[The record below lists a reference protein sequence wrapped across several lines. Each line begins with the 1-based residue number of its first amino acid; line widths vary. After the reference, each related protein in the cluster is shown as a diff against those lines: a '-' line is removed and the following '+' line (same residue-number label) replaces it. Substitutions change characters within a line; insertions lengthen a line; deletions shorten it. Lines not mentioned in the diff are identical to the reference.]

1 MPTRDGSVT
10 GEQTHQHD
18 EHRPAGTGVDPPEAA
33 GREPGPGPDEQR
45 RRQPGSSGGRPAAAA
60 GPGAAGGAPAPG
72 PPASP
77 HDHPAADAGR
87 AGPDWEDRWR
97 RAAADLENLRRRYGR
112 ELERE
117 RAAERARVA
126 GAWLPILDNLEL
138 ALAHAGSD
146 RGAVVAGVQAVRGLA
161 VDVLRRLGYPRH
173 DEVGVPF
180 DPARHEVVSVV
191 DAPDVPPGTVVAVIR
206 PGYGDDGTATG
217 QLRPA
222 AVAVS
227 RQRE

>member
-1 MPTRDGSVT
+1 MPTMPTRDGSVT
-10 GEQTHQHD
+10 GDQIHQQD
-18 EHRPAGTGVDPPEAA
+18 ER
-33 GREPGPGPDEQR
+33 
-45 RRQPGSSGGRPAAAA
+45 RPAAAGA
-60 GPGAAGGAPAPG
+60 GTAGDAPAPA
-72 PPASP
+72 PTASP
-77 HDHPAADAGR
+77 DAPDAAG

-117 RAAERARVA
+117 RATERARVA
-126 GAWLPILDNLEL
+126 GAWLPVLDNLEL
-138 ALAHAGSD
+138 ALAHTGSD
-146 RGAVVAGVQAVRGLA
+146 HGAVVAGVQAVRDLA

-191 DAPDVPPGTVVAVIR
+191 DAPDVPPGTVVAVVR

>member
-1 MPTRDGSVT
+1 MPTMPTRDGSVT
-10 GEQTHQHD
+10 GDQAQQQDQQHQAGAGGHPPD
-18 EHRPAGTGVDPPEAA
+18 AAERGRGPGAHEHRP
-33 GREPGPGPDEQR
+33 EP
-45 RRQPGSSGGRPAAAA
+45 PGSSSAGSAVAAEA
-60 GPGAAGGAPAPG
+60 GAAGGAPAPASTV
-72 PPASP
+72 PPDTRP
-77 HDHPAADAGR
+77 ED
-87 AGPDWEDRWR
+87 GPDWEDRWR

-112 ELERE
+112 DVERE

-126 GAWLPILDNLEL
+126 GAWLPVLDNLEL

-146 RGAVVAGVQAVRGLA
+146 HGAVVTGVQAVRDLA

-191 DAPDVPPGTVVAVIR
+191 DAPDLPPGTVVAVVR
-206 PGYGDDGTATG
+206 PGYGDGTGAG
-217 QLRPA
+217 QLRPV